1 MPEKLP
7 FAKRSDP
14 VTCIEAGQGQ
24 EQGQKQIKISADGLL
39 SLAAAPTFAVM
50 ALVAAGQDSGVPGL
64 LCSAAH
70 GVSPF
75 AGMGLMYGLMSAFH
89 APPWLRLIAAWWR
102 DTSVES
108 PET

>member
-1 MPEKLP
+1 MPARLP
-7 FAKRSDP
+7 SATRPDP

-24 EQGQKQIKISADGLL
+24 EQGQKQIKLSADRLL
-39 SLAAAPTFAVM
+39 SFAAAPTFAVM

-64 LCSAAH
+64 LCAAAH

-89 APPWLRLIAAWWR
+89 SPPWLRLIAAWR
-102 DTSVES
+102 QDTRVES
-108 PET
+108 LET